1 MIRAQIQ
8 FDEKQYER
16 IREIA
21 HRNRVSIAEVVRRL
35 VSEGLTGEGFESESN
50 AAAELLKLAG
60 IGSSGIED
68 LARRHDDY
76 LAEDFDR

>member
-16 IREIA
+16 IRELA
-21 HRNRVSIAEVVRRL
+21 HRQRISIAEVVRRL
-35 VSEGLTGEGFESESN
+35 VSRGLGGDELDGRTN
-50 AAAELLKLAG
+50 AAAELLALAG
-60 IGSSGIED
+60 SGRSGLKD
-68 LARRHDDY
+68 LARRHDHY